1 MVIRIIQTSRGV
13 IIMVTIH
20 IVIVMVLIIFI
31 VIVIEVMTS
40 IHRQAVGYS

>member
-1 MVIRIIQTSRGV
+1 
-13 IIMVTIH
+13 MVTIH